1 MAINK
6 VNTTAE
12 AKDFKFQQNKST
24 ILNISSTNRFVFNG
38 VNVVVEKPK
47 VGDIMCVTRYK
58 DEGGHCFLLMTKKLY
73 G

>member
-6 VNTTAE
+6 VNTTSE
-12 AKDFKFQQNKST
+12 AKDFKFQKNKST

-58 DEGGHCFLLMTKKLY
+58 DEGGGIASC
-73 G
+73 